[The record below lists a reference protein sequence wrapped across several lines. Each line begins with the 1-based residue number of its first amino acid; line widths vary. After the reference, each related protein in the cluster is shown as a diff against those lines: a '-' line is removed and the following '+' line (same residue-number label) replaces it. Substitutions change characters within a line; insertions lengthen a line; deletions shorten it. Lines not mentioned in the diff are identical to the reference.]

1 MDQKVTNNAKKATN
15 NEQKIMSNKQKVTNN
30 EQRAK
35 RLASQQLKDCFAN
48 QFNAFYMI
56 KKQIYSDLI
65 EKKPS
70 VRNLFFLSES
80 YLTFSLLL
88 FHKIAMM

>member
-1 MDQKVTNNAKKATN
+1 MDQEVTN
-15 NEQKIMSNKQKVTNN
+15 NEQEVTNN
-30 EQRAK
+30 EQRAPQ
-35 RLASQQLKDCFAN
+35 RLAPQQFCFAN

-70 VRNLFFLSES
+70 VRNLFFLFFLF

>member
-1 MDQKVTNNAKKATN
+1 MDQEVTN
-15 NEQKIMSNKQKVTNN
+15 NEQEVTNN
-30 EQRAK
+30 EQRAPQL
-35 RLASQQLKDCFAN
+35 LAPQQFCFAN

>member
-1 MDQKVTNNAKKATN
+1 MDQKVTNN
-15 NEQKIMSNKQKVTNN
+15 EQTVTRNRQKVTNN
-30 EQRAK
+30 DQRAK
-35 RLASQQLKDCFAN
+35 HLASQQLKDCFAN

-65 EKKPS
+65 VKKTL
-70 VRNLFFLSES
+70 VRNFFFLSES